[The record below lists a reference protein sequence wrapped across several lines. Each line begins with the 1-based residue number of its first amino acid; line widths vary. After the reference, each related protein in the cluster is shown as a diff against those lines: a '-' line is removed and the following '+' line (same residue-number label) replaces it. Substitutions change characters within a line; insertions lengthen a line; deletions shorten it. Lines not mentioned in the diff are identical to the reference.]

1 MFNNSLLS
9 YLKSDVE
16 ILESID
22 PMNSPAAHPLIDE
35 VTLTNVVRCLL
46 DSKTATLGEW
56 HAEAIAHHIINNVT
70 AGLQRITG
78 IANDRSKQFSW
89 SVILKILHLQP
100 KNVGSIFN
108 SSQDPTHW
116 NYWQREALIYTS
128 GILDNLTCDLVAPRC
143 FAVTQPS
150 ANILWLWLEDIQGSP
165 GSTWPLERFG
175 LAARHLGYLQGS
187 YVMARSLPSESWLSR
202 DWHRVW
208 VSNIDNTAL
217 EAWREPTVWQHP
229 LLKEIF
235 SPDIGDRVM
244 DLWSDRHI
252 LLDAVDKAPHTL
264 CHFDITPN
272 NLFSRRNAY
281 GDDQTVLID
290 WSFVG
295 YGVLGEDIINLVL
308 DSIFLLFVDGSSLIP
323 LEKLVLEGYL
333 AGLRSAGWNGDERV
347 VRFTYAAV
355 GALHFG
361 LIAGRLLNLVR
372 NESRYNWLEQ
382 RFGRTSDEII
392 RSRAIAIAHALELA
406 DEARLLLRFL

>member
-1 MFNNSLLS
+1 
-9 YLKSDVE
+9 
-16 ILESID
+16 
-22 PMNSPAAHPLIDE
+22 MNSPATHSLIDE
-35 VTLTNVVRCLL
+35 VTLTTVVRRILN
-46 DSKTATLGEW
+46 STTATLGEW
-56 HAEAIAHHIINNVT
+56 HTEAIAHHIINNVT

-78 IANDRSKQFSW
+78 LANNGREQLSW

-100 KNVGSIFN
+100 EKADSIFN

-128 GILDNLTCDLVAPRC
+128 EILDNWTGDLVAPHC
-143 FAVTQPS
+143 FAVTEPFV
-150 ANILWLWLEDIQGSP
+150 NVVWLWLEDIQGNP

-175 LAARHLGYLQGS
+175 VAARHLGYLQGS
-187 YVMARSLPSESWLSR
+187 YVMGQSLPSQPWLSR
-202 DWHRVW
+202 GWHRAW
-208 VSNIDNTAL
+208 VSNIDHTAL
-217 EAWREPTVWQHP
+217 EAWQKASSWQHP

-235 SPDIGDRVM
+235 PTDVGDRVM
-244 DLWSDRHI
+244 SLWSDRHI

-272 NLFSRRNAY
+272 NLFSRRNAN

-308 DSIFLLFVDGSSLIP
+308 DSIFLLLVDGSSLIP

-333 AGLRSAGWNGDERV
+333 AGLRSAGWNGDEWM

-355 GALHFG
+355 AALHFG
-361 LIAGRLLNLVR
+361 LIAGRLLKLVH
-372 NESRYNWLEQ
+372 NESRHGWLEQ
-382 RFGRTSDEII
+382 RFGRTFDEII
-392 RSRAIAIAHALELA
+392 TSRAIAVAHALELA

>member
-1 MFNNSLLS
+1 MFNNSPLS
-9 YLKSDVE
+9 YPQSDVE

-35 VTLTNVVRCLL
+35 VTLTNVVRRIL
-46 DSKTATLGEW
+46 DSKTAILGQW

-78 IANDRSKQFSW
+78 IASDRSKQFSW

-100 KNVGSIFN
+100 ENAGSIFN

-128 GILDNLTCDLVAPRC
+128 GILDNLTGNLVAPRC
-143 FAVTQPS
+143 FAITEPS

-165 GSTWPLERFG
+165 GSTWSLERFG
-175 LAARHLGYLQGS
+175 VAAHHLGYLQGS
-187 YVMARSLPSESWLSR
+187 YVMARSLPSQAWLSR
-202 DWHRVW
+202 DWHRAW
-208 VSNIDNTAL
+208 VSNIDSTAL

-235 SPDIGDRVM
+235 SPDVGDRVM

-252 LLDAVDKAPHTL
+252 LLDAVDKAPSTL

-272 NLFSRRNAY
+272 NLFSRPNAY

-347 VRFTYAAV
+347 VRFNYAAV
-355 GALHFG
+355 AALHFG
-361 LIAGRLLNLVR
+361 LIAGRLLYLVR

-382 RFGRTSDEII
+382 RFGRTFDEII
-392 RSRAIAIAHALELA
+392 RSRAIAISHALELA
-406 DEARLLLRFL
+406 DEARLLLRYL

>member
-1 MFNNSLLS
+1 MVAPSIHLLS
-9 YLKSDVE
+9 TKE
-16 ILESID
+16 KIL
-22 PMNSPAAHPLIDE
+22 MNSPSTHPLIDE
-35 VTLTNVVRCLL
+35 VTLTTVVCHIL

-56 HAEAIAHHIINNVT
+56 HSEAIAHHIINNVT
-70 AGLQRITG
+70 AGLWRIAG
-78 IANDRSKQFSW
+78 IANNGSEQLSW

-100 KNVGSIFN
+100 KNIGSIFN

-128 GILDNLTCDLVAPRC
+128 GILDNLSGDLVAPRC
-143 FAVTQPS
+143 FTVTQPS

-165 GSTWPLERFG
+165 GTTWDLERFG
-175 LAARHLGYLQGS
+175 VAARHLGYLQGS
-187 YVMARSLPSESWLSR
+187 YVIARSLPFESWLSR

-217 EAWREPTVWQHP
+217 EALREPTLWQHP

-244 DLWSDRHI
+244 GLWSDHHI

-272 NLFSRRNAY
+272 NLFSRRNAD
-281 GDDQTVLID
+281 GNDQTILID

-308 DSIFLLFVDGSSLIP
+308 DSVFLLFVDGSSLIP

-333 AGLRSAGWNGDERV
+333 TGLRSAGWNGDERV
-347 VRFTYAAV
+347 VRFTYAALA
-355 GALHFG
+355 ALHFG
-361 LIAGRLLNLVR
+361 LIAGRLLKLVQ
-372 NESRYNWLEQ
+372 NESRHSWLEQ
-382 RFGRTSDEII
+382 RFGRTFDEII
-392 RSRAIAIAHALELA
+392 TSRAIAITHGLKLA

>member
-1 MFNNSLLS
+1 M
-9 YLKSDVE
+9 
-16 ILESID
+16 IL
-22 PMNSPAAHPLIDE
+22 PAAHPLIDE
-35 VTLTNVVRCLL
+35 VTLTTVVRRIL
-46 DSKTATLGEW
+46 DSKTATLSQW
-56 HAEAIAHHIINNVT
+56 HADAIAHHIINNVT
-70 AGLQRITG
+70 AGLWRIAG
-78 IANDRSKQFSW
+78 IANNGSEQLSW

-128 GILDNLTCDLVAPRC
+128 GILDNLSGDLVAPRC
-143 FAVTQPS
+143 FTVTQPS

-165 GSTWPLERFG
+165 GTTWDLERFG
-175 LAARHLGYLQGS
+175 VAARHLGYLQGS

-217 EAWREPTVWQHP
+217 EAWREPTAWQHP

-235 SPDIGDRVM
+235 SPNIGDRVM
-244 DLWSDRHI
+244 NLWSDRHTF
-252 LLDAVDKAPHTL
+252 LDAVDKAPHTL

-308 DSIFLLFVDGSSLIP
+308 DSVFLLFVNGSSLIP

-333 AGLRSAGWNGDERV
+333 AGLRSAGWNGDECV
-347 VRFTYAAV
+347 VRFTYTALA
-355 GALHFG
+355 ALHFG
-361 LIAGRLLNLVR
+361 LIVGRLLKIVQ
-372 NESRYNWLEQ
+372 NESRHSWLEQ
-382 RFGRTSDEII
+382 RFGRTFDDII
-392 RSRAIAIAHALELA
+392 AARAIAITHGLELA